1 MPLHILTNFALN
13 GGFMEIL
20 KAFLLGIVQGITE
33 FLPISSSG
41 HLSLFRQLFNIETD
55 TAELFSAML
64 HIGTLVA
71 ILLMFYK
78 PIYEL
83 FEEFILC
90 VKDIFKGKFTF
101 SFKKMSATRRMLFM
115 FIISCIPLLV
125 LLIPTGKDTN
135 LMDSVSVF
143 SNDSSLLAEGVC
155 FMVTGFLLVLGTTL
169 NVNYKTKKKITPIT
183 ALIIGIAQLFAA
195 CFPGISRSGSTI
207 SAGLCCGVSKKNMI
221 KYSFILCIPAVIAS
235 GLVEFKDAMESDIIV
250 PVFPLIIGVVTSAVV
265 GVFAIK
271 LLQILMKKDL
281 FKYFG
286 FYCLALGFVTT
297 IISAIGKI

>member
-1 MPLHILTNFALN
+1 
-13 GGFMEIL
+13 MEIL
-20 KAFLLGIVQGITE
+20 KALLLGIIQGVTE

-41 HLSLFRQLFNIETD
+41 HLSLFRQLFNFETD
-55 TAELFSAML
+55 TAGLFSAML

-90 VKDIFKGKFTF
+90 IKDIFKGKFTF
-101 SFKKMSATRRMLFM
+101 DFKKMSATRRMLFM
-115 FIISCIPLLV
+115 FVLSCVPLLL
-125 LLIPTGKDTN
+125 LLIPTGKETN

-143 SNDSSLLAEGVC
+143 STDESLLAEGIC
-155 FMVTGFLLVLGTTL
+155 FMITGFLLLLGSTI
-169 NVNYKTKKKITPIT
+169 NANYKTNKPITPVT
-183 ALIIGIAQLFAA
+183 ALVIGIAQLFAA

-221 KYSFILCIPAVIAS
+221 RYSFILCIPAVLAS
-235 GLVEFKDAMESDIIV
+235 GLVEFKDAMEADVIV
-250 PVFPLIIGVVTSAVV
+250 PVFPLVIGVITSAVV

-271 LLQILMKKDL
+271 LLQLLMKKDL

-286 FYCLALGFVTT
+286 LYCILLGFITT

>member
-1 MPLHILTNFALN
+1 
-13 GGFMEIL
+13 MEIL
-20 KAFLLGIVQGITE
+20 KALLLGIVQGITE
-33 FLPISSSG
+33 FLPVSSSG
-41 HLSLFRQLFNIETD
+41 HLSLFRHLFNIETD
-55 TAELFSAML
+55 TARLFSAML

-71 ILLMFYK
+71 VLLMFYK

-83 FEEFILC
+83 FEEFIMC
-90 VKDIFKGKFTF
+90 VKDIFKGKFTLN
-101 SFKKMSATRRMLFM
+101 FKKMSATRRMLFM
-115 FIISCIPLLV
+115 FVISCIPLLL

-143 SNDSSLLAEGVC
+143 SADDSILAEGIC
-155 FMVTGFLLVLGTTL
+155 FMLTGFLLILGTVL
-169 NVNYKTKKKITPIT
+169 NANYKKKKNITPFS
-183 ALIIGIAQLFAA
+183 ALVIGVAQFFAA

-221 KYSFILCIPAVIAS
+221 RYSFILCIPAVLAS
-235 GLVEFKDAMESDIIV
+235 GLVEFKDAMETEVVI
-250 PVFPLIIGVVTSAVV
+250 PVLPLIVGVVTSAVV

-286 FYCLALGFVTT
+286 YYCLALGFITT
-297 IISAIGKI
+297 IISAIEKF

>member
-1 MPLHILTNFALN
+1 
-13 GGFMEIL
+13 MEIL
-20 KAFLLGIVQGITE
+20 KALLLGIVQGITE

-55 TAELFSAML
+55 TAGLFSAML

-90 VKDIFKGKFTF
+90 IKDIFKGKFTF
-101 SFKKMSATRRMLFM
+101 NLKKMSTTRRTLFM
-115 FIISCIPLLV
+115 FVISCVPLLL
-125 LLIPTGKDTN
+125 LLIPTGKETN
-135 LMDSVSVF
+135 LMDSVSIF
-143 SNDSSLLAEGVC
+143 STDNSVLAEGIC

-169 NVNYKTKKKITPIT
+169 NSNYKTKKNITPVT
-183 ALIIGIAQLFAA
+183 ALVIGVAQLFAA

-221 KYSFILCIPAVIAS
+221 RYSFILSIPAVLAS
-235 GLVEFKDAMESDIIV
+235 GLVEFKYAMETDVIV
-250 PVFPLIIGVVTSAVV
+250 PVFPLIVGVITSAIV
-265 GVFAIK
+265 GVFTVK
-271 LLQILMKKDL
+271 LLQILIKKDL

-297 IISAIGKI
+297 IISAISKI